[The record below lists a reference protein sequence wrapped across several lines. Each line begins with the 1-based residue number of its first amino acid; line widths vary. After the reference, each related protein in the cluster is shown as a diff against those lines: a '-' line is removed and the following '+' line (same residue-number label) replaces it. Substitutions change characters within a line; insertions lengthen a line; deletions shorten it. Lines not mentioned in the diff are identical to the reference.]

1 MATTPYFLW
10 APQASPAA
18 ASDSDTAGFAV
29 SSQETPLVAATAA
42 QTALAPS
49 ELGAAAVARPRLR
62 RQSSSGSGK
71 QQQQAGG
78 GASKK
83 PPQRGL
89 GVAEL
94 ERLRCG
100 GDPLRELAAAGDSGA
115 GGLPLLRYHPHHHHL
130 PPASAFDVAPGAHYC
145 SSLLAQPPAPAPPV
159 CFVHAP
165 AAGGQRAPLLA
176 PEQQYFRDRW
186 GRMGGFTPVGNGA
199 GGDHHQAT
207 QLPPPPLAPEHPSSQ
222 STIWRPAASSSSSC
236 LHTGHRCD
244 LCSRTVRALAERGA
258 PPPTTSPPS
267 PVVTAGNGNGTVQDY
282 SIYDLA
288 AAMATA
294 GAGQGEAFLARERKR
309 GAAAAEAPAKKEVRE
324 IEFFPAAA
332 AATSAHHGG
341 GTGESE
347 FAAPF
352 SSAWYG
358 GAGRSAAAPLDLSLK
373 L

>member
-1 MATTPYFLW
+1 MATKPYFLW
-10 APQASPAA
+10 APQAAPAA

-29 SSQETPLVAATAA
+29 GSQETAVVAATAA
-42 QTALAPS
+42 QTALASP

-71 QQQQAGG
+71 QQQAGG

-100 GDPLRELAAAGDSGA
+100 GDPLRELVAAGDAGA
-115 GGLPLLRYHPHHHHL
+115 GGLPLLRFPHHHHL
-130 PPASAFDVAPGAHYC
+130 PAASAFDVAPGPHYC

-199 GGDHHQAT
+199 GGDHHQAA

-222 STIWRPAASSSSSC
+222 STIWRPAASSSSC

-244 LCSRTVRALAERGA
+244 LCSRTVRAFAERGA
-258 PPPTTSPPS
+258 PPPPTTCPPS
-267 PVVTAGNGNGTVQDY
+267 PVVTAGNGNGTVQDH

-294 GAGQGEAFLARERKR
+294 GTCQGEVFLARERKR

-332 AATSAHHGG
+332 AASAHHGG

-358 GAGRSAAAPLDLSLK
+358 GAGRRAAAPLDLSLK